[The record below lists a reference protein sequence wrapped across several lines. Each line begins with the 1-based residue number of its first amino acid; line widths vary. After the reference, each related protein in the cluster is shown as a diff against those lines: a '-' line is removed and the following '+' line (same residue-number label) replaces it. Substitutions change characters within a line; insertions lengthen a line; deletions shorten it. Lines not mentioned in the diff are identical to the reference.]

1 MRSPLFSMFLSGF
14 LEEPLEFNVVRV
26 AGVPRLSL
34 LQPSR
39 GLGFPD
45 FFPPSVLSRL
55 RCPQEPE
62 ATVDSAVASWP
73 PGADPPQ

>member
-55 RCPQEPE
+55 RCPQ
-62 ATVDSAVASWP
+62 VHLLLVI
-73 PGADPPQ
+73 QM